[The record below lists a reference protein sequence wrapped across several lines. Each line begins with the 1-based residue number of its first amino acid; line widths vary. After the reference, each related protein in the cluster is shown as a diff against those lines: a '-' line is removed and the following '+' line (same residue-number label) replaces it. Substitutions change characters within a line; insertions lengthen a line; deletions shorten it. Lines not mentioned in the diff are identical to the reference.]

1 MMKALVK
8 AFQEASGN
16 KAGDP
21 TAMGSTKV
29 AETMDRYETWL
40 RKVHAM
46 IKAFKFVDP
55 SLLSPEHLK
64 LLRDKWQ
71 RRRAQQPRVIKFG
84 AEAPFSTGVE
94 EEVLVHEGCS
104 LYEFNQG
111 LDAVMLVLLELESGI
126 GLGAAVHGE
135 MASMEDVTDWYM
147 SQCTSEV
154 VRVAALVFLSPGAM
168 MKRRM
173 VPGGGKGAME
183 PRPSSPIPCGTAVD
197 MKASKKELMTALRNE
212 EVPLCPPFALRSLY
226 VSIARIVWCQGG
238 ARELGSHAPPAQYT
252 RKGLFVSRM
261 WGPHRKRR
269 RAQGETPMVRSLPI
283 LRKRV
288 WRGFDAV
295 LMVLWESECS
305 KLLMADRRVWPEK
318 AHGCRDRGV

>member
-1 MMKALVK
+1 MKALVK

-126 GLGAAVHGE
+126 SGSGQLC
-135 MASMEDVTDWYM
+135 MAKWRRWK
-147 SQCTSEV
+147 TS
-154 VRVAALVFLSPGAM
+154 RIGICPSA
-168 MKRRM
+168 
-173 VPGGGKGAME
+173 
-183 PRPSSPIPCGTAVD
+183 PR
-197 MKASKKELMTALRNE
+197 K
-212 EVPLCPPFALRSLY
+212 
-226 VSIARIVWCQGG
+226 WC
-238 ARELGSHAPPAQYT
+238 AWLH
-252 RKGLFVSRM
+252 
-261 WGPHRKRR
+261 
-269 RAQGETPMVRSLPI
+269 
-283 LRKRV
+283 
-288 WRGFDAV
+288 
-295 LMVLWESECS
+295 
-305 KLLMADRRVWPEK
+305 
-318 AHGCRDRGV
+318 

>member
-1 MMKALVK
+1 MKALVK

-135 MASMEDVTDWYM
+135 MASMEDVTDGYM

-168 MKRRM
+168 T
-173 VPGGGKGAME
+173 G
-183 PRPSSPIPCGTAVD
+183 
-197 MKASKKELMTALRNE
+197 
-212 EVPLCPPFALRSLY
+212 
-226 VSIARIVWCQGG
+226 RIWCQGG
-238 ARELGSHAPPAQYT
+238 ARELWSHAPPAQYPA
-252 RKGLFVSRM
+252 G
-261 WGPHRKRR
+261 RR
-269 RAQGETPMVRSLPI
+269 
-283 LRKRV
+283 
-288 WRGFDAV
+288 
-295 LMVLWESECS
+295 
-305 KLLMADRRVWPEK
+305 
-318 AHGCRDRGV
+318 